1 VTELERAAERW
12 IEPYW
17 NARHLLRTRDWA
29 LELDANA
36 SEAVRLAALTHD
48 IERHFPGGPR
58 FDPLT
63 MRPDDEAYNREHSER
78 SARIV
83 ADWLRP
89 QGADEQLVAET
100 RDLVLAHEWGGS
112 PPADV
117 VQAADSLS
125 FLEVNAED
133 VLVQWLREGRA
144 LPEGVRAKLDWT
156 FERIRI
162 PQAAELARPLYN
174 RALDALEAEV
184 AARR

>member
-1 VTELERAAERW
+1 MERAAERW

-17 NARHLLRTRDWA
+17 NARHLLRTRDRA
-29 LELDANA
+29 LELDADA

-63 MRPDDEAYNREHSER
+63 MPPDDEAYNREHSER
-78 SARIV
+78 SAQIV
-83 ADWLRP
+83 ADWLRR
-89 QGADEQLVAET
+89 QGADERLVAET
-100 RDLVLAHEWGGS
+100 QELVLAHEWGGW
-112 PPADV
+112 PAADM

-133 VLVQWLREGRA
+133 VIVKWLREGRA
-144 LPEGVRAKLDWT
+144 TAEDARAKVDWM
-156 FERIRI
+156 FRRIRVRR
-162 PQAAELARPLYN
+162 AVELAGPLYEH
-174 RALDALEAEV
+174 ALEALEAEV

>member
-12 IEPYW
+12 IEPYR

-29 LELDANA
+29 LELEADA
-36 SEAVRLAALTHD
+36 SEAVRLAGLTHD

-63 MRPDDEAYNREHSER
+63 MPPDDEAYNREHSER

-83 ADWLRP
+83 ADWLRL
-89 QGADEQLVAET
+89 QGAGEQLVAET

-112 PPADV
+112 SPADV

-133 VLVQWLREGRA
+133 VIVRWLREGRA
-144 LPEGVRAKLDWT
+144 LPEGARAKLDWMV
-156 FERIRI
+156 ERIRI
-162 PQAAELARPLYN
+162 RQAAELARPLYS